1 VSVTIVV
8 QRRMR
13 PGQDTARVAAALRR
27 VEEPGRPRPGR
38 RPGRVFRWRDDA
50 QVLWY
55 VGEWDSCEAYEAR
68 PLAESASALDALC
81 VGEAV
86 RYYFAEI
93 WLSWNM
99 SLRTILWDGTLVQAP
114 PGADLTV
121 RPFLQHKAGEQRGM
135 GSGLV
140 ECRLYQ
146 DLHTAEQFLSLRGWA
161 SPAAWQRFER
171 ERGTALAASLRRVG
185 AIATPV
191 VELTLLEYDRLVLA
205 GP

>member
-1 VSVTIVV
+1 MSVTIIV
-8 QRRMR
+8 QRRMC

-27 VEEPGRPRPGR
+27 VEEPGLPRQGR
-38 RPGRVFRWRDDA
+38 RPARAFRRLDEA
-50 QVLWY
+50 EVLWY
-55 VGEWDSCEAYEAR
+55 VGEWDSREAYEAR
-68 PLAESASALDALC
+68 PLAESAGALDVLC

-86 RYYFAEI
+86 RYYFAQI

-114 PGADLTV
+114 SGADLAV
-121 RPFLQHKAGEQRGM
+121 RPFLQQAAGEQRGT

-140 ECRLYQ
+140 ECCLYQ
-146 DLHTAEQFLSLRGWA
+146 ELHNADQFLSLRGWA

-171 ERGTALAASLRRVG
+171 ERRPALDASLRRVG
-185 AIATPV
+185 AIATSV
-191 VELTLLEYDRLVLA
+191 VELTLLEYDRLVIA